1 MRVEAVKI
9 YQLEELSKEA
19 KERAIEWYRN
29 VINEDFSIESEMI
42 TEDFQYELQKLYYP
56 SDNVEWSLSYSQGDG
71 VAFYGHI
78 NKDDL
83 YKIVERN
90 RKSLSDSHYEL
101 YEKIYNDGLY
111 IEADI
116 VRNSFGYHYSHYNT
130 MCVELDGDCIDTITE
145 MLFDDEEK
153 LNEMYNEEINDYN
166 DEFYE
171 LYREVEDLID
181 SIEEIISQEI
191 KVISKELESK
201 GYEYIEYYTSDD
213 RITEEI
219 IANDY
224 EFTASGEVW

>member
-1 MRVEAVKI
+1 MRTEMVKI

-19 KERAIEWYRN
+19 KERAIEWYRD
-29 VINEDFSIESEMI
+29 IIDRDFSFESEMI

-56 SDNVEWSLSYSQGDG
+56 SDNVEWSLSYCQGDG

-90 RKSLSDSHYEL
+90 RESLSDTHYEL

-116 VRNSFGYHYSHYNT
+116 VRNSFGYHYSHYNA
-130 MCVELDGDCIDTITE
+130 MNVELDGDCIETITE
-145 MLFDDEEK
+145 SLFDDEEK
-153 LNEMYNEEINDYN
+153 LDEMYDEEISDYN

-191 KVISKELESK
+191 KVISKELENK
-201 GYEYIEYYTSDD
+201 GYEEIEYYTSDES
-213 RITEEI
+213 IQEEI
-219 IANDY
+219 IANEY
-224 EFTASGEVW
+224 EFLQDGTVY